1 MERRDAMEAPV
12 LILGGSGGVG
22 SALAR
27 NLKARGISVHLF
39 ARDRDRLQAVAS
51 DIGGAEVTAVDVM
64 DGSSLT
70 RAVSEACQGVEGASG
85 LAYCI
90 GSIVLKPLKRASEEE
105 FLEAFRLNSVGAA
118 LAVQAA
124 EPALRKGKGSVVLFS
139 TIAAGSGFSNHS
151 VTAAAK
157 GATEALTRSLAADLA
172 PDVRVNCIA
181 PSLLRTPLAK
191 SLTDN
196 EVMAKSIAQLHPLP
210 RLGEA
215 EDAANLAGFLLG
227 PESSWISGQVISVDG
242 GRSTLRVK
250 G

>member
-1 MERRDAMEAPV
+1 MEVPV

-27 NLKARGISVHLF
+27 NLKSRGTPVHLF
-39 ARDRDRLQAVAS
+39 ARDQGRLEAVATE
-51 DIGGAEVTAVDVM
+51 IGGADYTPVDVM
-64 DGSSLT
+64 DASALAG
-70 RAVSEACQGVEGASG
+70 AVTEACKREAGVAG
-85 LAYCI
+85 LAYCV
-90 GSIVLKPLKRASEEE
+90 GSIVLKPLKRASEDE
-105 FLEAFRLNSVGAA
+105 FLQAFRLNAVGAA

-124 EPALRKGKGSVVLFS
+124 ESALRRAGGSVVLFS
-139 TIAAGSGFSNHS
+139 TIAAGSGFTNHS

-172 PDVRVNCIA
+172 PEVRVNCIA

-196 EVMAKSIAQLHPLP
+196 EVMAKSIAQMHPLP

-215 EDAANLAGFLLG
+215 EDAASLAAFLLG

>member
-1 MERRDAMEAPV
+1 MNDPV

-27 NLKARGISVHLF
+27 ILSARGTPVHLF
-39 ARDRDRLQAVAS
+39 GRERAGLDAVAS
-51 DIGGAEVTAVDVM
+51 DIPGARVTSVDVM
-64 DGSSLT
+64 DGPALAAAIAA
-70 RAVSEACQGVEGASG
+70 AVDSEAGVGG
-85 LAYCI
+85 LAYCV
-90 GSIVLKPLKRASEEE
+90 GSIVLKPLKRAREEE
-105 FLEAFRLNSVGAA
+105 FVEAFRLNSVGAA

-124 EPALRKGKGSVVLFS
+124 EPALRRGRGSVVLFS
-139 TIAAGSGFSNHS
+139 TIAAGSGFSNHV

-157 GATEALTRSLAADLA
+157 GATEALTRSMAADLA

-181 PSLLRTPLAK
+181 PSLLKTPLAR

-196 EVMAKSIAQLHPLP
+196 EAMAKSIAQLHPLP

-215 EDAANLAGFLLG
+215 GDAASLAAFLLG
-227 PESSWISGQVISVDG
+227 PESSWITGQVIAVDG
-242 GRSTLRVK
+242 GRSSLRVK

>member
-1 MERRDAMEAPV
+1 MDAPV
-12 LILGGSGGVG
+12 LIFGGSGGVG

-27 NLKARGISVHLF
+27 NLAARGTPMHLF
-39 ARDRDRLQAVAS
+39 ARDQSRLEAIAS
-51 DIGGAEVTAVDVM
+51 EIGDAAVTAVDVM
-64 DGSSLT
+64 DGSALT
-70 RAVSEACQGVEGASG
+70 AAVQEACEGEAGAAG
-85 LAYCI
+85 LAYCV
-90 GSIVLKPLKRASEEE
+90 GSIVLKPLKRTTEAD

-124 EPALRKGKGSVVLFS
+124 EPALRRAGGSVVLFS
-139 TIAAGSGFSNHS
+139 TIAAGSGFTNHT

-181 PSLLRTPLAK
+181 PSLLRTPLAR
-191 SLTDN
+191 SLTEN

-215 EDAANLAGFLLG
+215 EDAASLADFLLG

>member
-1 MERRDAMEAPV
+1 MEAPV

-22 SALAR
+22 SALAQS
-27 NLKARGISVHLF
+27 LTGRGIPVHLF
-39 ARDRDRLQAVAS
+39 ARDRERLEAVAAE
-51 DIGGAEVTAVDVM
+51 IGGAQITSVDVM
-64 DGSSLT
+64 DASALT
-70 RAVSEACQGVEGASG
+70 KAVAEACQGEKGVAG
-85 LAYCI
+85 LAYCV
-90 GSIVLKPLKRASEEE
+90 GSIVLKPLKRTSEEE
-105 FLEAFRLNSVGAA
+105 FLQAFRLNSVGAA

-124 EPALRKGKGSVVLFS
+124 EPALRRGKGSVVLFS
-139 TIAAGSGFSNHS
+139 TIAAGSGFSNHA

-227 PESSWISGQVISVDG
+227 RESSWISGQVISVDG

>member
-1 MERRDAMEAPV
+1 MAAPV

-22 SALAR
+22 SSLAR
-27 NLKARGISVHLF
+27 ILTGRGIPVHLF
-39 ARDRDRLQAVAS
+39 ARDRERLEAVATE
-51 DIGGAEVTAVDVM
+51 IGGADITAVNVM
-64 DGSSLT
+64 DGPSLT
-70 RAVSEACQGVEGASG
+70 TAVSEACQGEEGTAG
-85 LAYCI
+85 IAYCV
-90 GSIVLKPLKRASEEE
+90 GSIVLKPLKRASERE

-124 EPALRKGKGSVVLFS
+124 EPALRRAGGSVVLFS
-139 TIAAGSGFSNHS
+139 TIAAGSGFSNHV

-172 PDVRVNCIA
+172 PEVRVNCIA

-215 EDAANLAGFLLG
+215 EDAANLASFLLG
-227 PESSWISGQVISVDG
+227 PEASWISGQVISLDG
-242 GRSTLRVK
+242 GRSTLRLK

>member
-1 MERRDAMEAPV
+1 MDAPV

-27 NLKARGISVHLF
+27 NLAARGTPVHLF
-39 ARDRDRLQAVAS
+39 ARNGEKLGAVAS
-51 DIGGAEVTAVDVM
+51 EIGDAEITEVDVM
-64 DGSSLT
+64 DGPALT
-70 RAVSEACQGVEGASG
+70 EAVAEACEGENGVAG
-85 LAYCI
+85 LAYCV
-90 GSIVLKPLKRASEEE
+90 GSIVLKPLKRSTEGE
-105 FLEAFRLNSVGAA
+105 FIEAFRLNSVGAA

-124 EPALRKGKGSVVLFS
+124 EAGLRRGKGSVVLFS
-139 TIAAGSGFSNHS
+139 TIAAGSGFSNHA

-191 SLTDN
+191 ALTDN

-215 EDAANLAGFLLG
+215 EDAANLAGFLLS

>member
-1 MERRDAMEAPV
+1 M

-27 NLKARGISVHLF
+27 TLSSKGFPIHLL
-39 ARDRDRLQAVAS
+39 ARDQQRLEAVAS
-51 DIGGAEVTAVDVM
+51 EIGGAGVTAVDVM
-64 DGSSLT
+64 DGEALKD
-70 RAVSEACQGVEGASG
+70 AVAAACHPEEGAAG
-85 LAYCI
+85 LAYCV
-90 GSIVLKPLKRASEEE
+90 GSIVLKPLKRTSEKEY
-105 FLEAFRLNSVGAA
+105 LEAFRLNSVGAA

-124 EPALRKGKGSVVLFS
+124 EPALRQAKGSVVLFS
-139 TIAAGSGFSNHS
+139 TIAAGSGFANHA

-157 GATEALTRSLAADLA
+157 GATEALARSLAADLA

-181 PSLLRTPLAK
+181 PSLLQTPLAR
-191 SLTDN
+191 SLTQN
-196 EVMAKSIAQLHPLP
+196 EAVAKSIAQLHPLP

-215 EDAANLAGFLLG
+215 EDAASLAAFLMG
-227 PESSWISGQVISVDG
+227 PESGWISGQVIPVDG

>member
-1 MERRDAMEAPV
+1 MAAPI

-22 SALAR
+22 STLAR
-27 NLKARGISVHLF
+27 ILAGRGTPVHLF
-39 ARDRDRLQAVAS
+39 ARDRKGLDAVATE
-51 DIGGAEVTAVDVM
+51 IGGADITVVDAMDGPSLSTAV
-64 DGSSLT
+64 
-70 RAVSEACQGVEGASG
+70 AEACMGEEGTAG
-85 LAYCI
+85 IAYCI
-90 GSIVLKPLKRASEEE
+90 GSIVLKPLKRTKEEE

-124 EPALRKGKGSVVLFS
+124 EPALRRAEGSVVLFS
-139 TIAAGSGFSNHS
+139 TIAAGSGFSNHV

-215 EDAANLAGFLLG
+215 EDAAKLAAFLLG
-227 PESSWISGQVISVDG
+227 PDSGWITGQVFPVDG
-242 GRSTLRVK
+242 GRSALRVK

>member
-1 MERRDAMEAPV
+1 MDAPV

-27 NLKARGISVHLF
+27 RLAAQGTRTHLLARKRESLE
-39 ARDRDRLQAVAS
+39 AVAAKV
-51 DIGGAEVTAVDVM
+51 GGADISTVDVT
-64 DGSSLT
+64 DAASLREVLA
-70 RAVSEACQGVEGASG
+70 RAAEGEGGIAG
-85 LAYCI
+85 LAYCV
-90 GSIVLKPLKRASEEE
+90 GSIDLKPLKRATEDD
-105 FLEAFRLNSVGAA
+105 FLEAFRLNAVGAA

-124 EPALRKGKGSVVLFS
+124 EPALRRGRGSVVLFS
-139 TIAAGSGFSNHS
+139 TVAVAAGFPNHT

-157 GATEALTRSLAADLA
+157 GATEALTRSLGADLA

-181 PSLLRTPLAK
+181 PSLLKTPLAH
-191 SLTDN
+191 SLTGN
-196 EVMAKSIAQLHPLP
+196 EVMARSLAQLHPIP

-215 EDAANLAGFLLG
+215 EDAAAVAAFLLG
-227 PESSWISGQVISVDG
+227 PDSGWITGQVIPLDG

>member
-1 MERRDAMEAPV
+1 MAAPI

-22 SALAR
+22 STLAR
-27 NLKARGISVHLF
+27 ILAGRGTPVHLF
-39 ARDRDRLQAVAS
+39 ARDRKGLDAVATE
-51 DIGGAEVTAVDVM
+51 IGGADITVVDAM
-64 DGSSLT
+64 DGPSLST
-70 RAVSEACQGVEGASG
+70 AVSEACMGEEGTAG
-85 LAYCI
+85 IAYCI
-90 GSIVLKPLKRASEEE
+90 GSIVLKPLKRTKEEE

-124 EPALRKGKGSVVLFS
+124 EPALRRAEGSVVLFS
-139 TIAAGSGFSNHS
+139 TIAAGSGFSNHV

-215 EDAANLAGFLLG
+215 EDAAKLAAFLLG
-227 PESSWISGQVISVDG
+227 PDSGWITGQVFPVDG

>member
-1 MERRDAMEAPV
+1 LEA
-12 LILGGSGGVG
+12 I
-22 SALAR
+22 
-27 NLKARGISVHLF
+27 
-39 ARDRDRLQAVAS
+39 AS
-51 DIGGAEVTAVDVM
+51 EIGGADITAVDVM
-64 DGSSLT
+64 DGPSLKT
-70 RAVSEACQGVEGASG
+70 AVSEACQGAEGAAG
-85 LAYCI
+85 IAYCI
-90 GSIVLKPLKRASEEE
+90 GSIVLKPLKRTTEKD
-105 FLEAFRLNSVGAA
+105 FLDAFRLNALGAA
-118 LAVQAA
+118 MAVQAA

-139 TIAAGSGFSNHS
+139 TIAAGSGFTNHA

-191 SLTDN
+191 TLTDN

-215 EDAANLAGFLLG
+215 EDAAKLAAFLLG
-227 PESSWISGQVISVDG
+227 PDSGWITGQLFPMDG

>member
-1 MERRDAMEAPV
+1 MKGPV

-27 NLKARGISVHLF
+27 KLRTRGIPVHLF
-39 ARDRDRLQAVAS
+39 ARDPDRLQALAS
-51 DIGGAEVTAVDVM
+51 DIGGAEITAVDVM
-64 DGSSLT
+64 DGPSLT
-70 RAVSEACQGVEGASG
+70 RAVSEACRGEGGAAG
-85 LAYCI
+85 LAYCV
-90 GSIVLKPLKRASEEE
+90 GSIVLKPLKRASEGD
-105 FLEAFRLNSVGAA
+105 FLESFRLNSVGAA

-124 EPALRKGKGSVVLFS
+124 EPALRRGRGSVVLFS
-139 TIAAGSGFSNHS
+139 TIAAGSGFPNHA

-196 EVMAKSIAQLHPLP
+196 EVMARSIAQLHPLP

-215 EDAANLAGFLLG
+215 EDAANLAHFLLG

-242 GRSTLRVK
+242 GRSTVRVK

>member
-1 MERRDAMEAPV
+1 MEAPV
-12 LILGGSGGVG
+12 LILGGTGGVG

-27 NLKARGISVHLF
+27 NLTQRGIPVHLF
-39 ARDRDRLQAVAS
+39 SRDRERLDALAS
-51 DIGGAEVTAVDVM
+51 EVGGAKTTVVDVM
-64 DGSSLT
+64 DGPALT
-70 RAVSEACQGVEGASG
+70 SAVSEACQSEEGIGG
-85 LAYCI
+85 LAYCV
-90 GSIVLKPLKRASEEE
+90 GSIVLKPLKRASEAE
-105 FLEAFRLNSVGAA
+105 FLESFRLNSLGAA

-124 EPALRKGKGSVVLFS
+124 EPALKRAGGSIVLFS
-139 TIAAGSGFSNHS
+139 TIAAGSGFANHA

-191 SLTDN
+191 PLTDN
-196 EVMAKSIAQLHPLP
+196 EVMANSIAQLHPIP

-215 EDAANLAGFLLG
+215 EDAASLAAFLLG
-227 PESSWISGQVISVDG
+227 SESSWISGQVISLDG

>member
-1 MERRDAMEAPV
+1 MSTPV

-27 NLKARGISVHLF
+27 KLAEQGTPVHLL
-39 ARDRDRLQAVAS
+39 ARDRARLEAVAA
-51 DIGGAEVTAVDVM
+51 DLGGAEVTSVDVT
-64 DGSSLT
+64 DGPALKEAVVVASS
-70 RAVSEACQGVEGASG
+70 GDEGISG
-85 LAYCI
+85 LAYCV
-90 GSIVLKPLKRASEEE
+90 GSIVLKPLKRAGEED
-105 FLEAFRLNSVGAA
+105 FLDAFRLNSLGAA

-124 EPALRKGKGSVVLFS
+124 EPALRRGKGSVVLFS

-157 GATEALTRSLAADLA
+157 GATEALARSLAADLA

-181 PSLLRTPLAK
+181 PSLLKTPLAQ
-191 SLTDN
+191 SITSN

-215 EDAANLAGFLLG
+215 EDAANLAAFLLG
-227 PESSWISGQVISVDG
+227 SDSSWISGQVIPVDG